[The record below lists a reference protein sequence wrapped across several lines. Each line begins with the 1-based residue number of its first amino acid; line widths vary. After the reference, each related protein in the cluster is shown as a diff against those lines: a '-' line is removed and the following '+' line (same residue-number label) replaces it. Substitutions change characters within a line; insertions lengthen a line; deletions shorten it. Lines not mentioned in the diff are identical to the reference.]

1 MRAYLLFALD
11 NGEVRAHS
19 IQNDIDDMS
28 KHQSYQSINMHDNL
42 NGIIPAM
49 CLSRDQKFIFSVGH
63 DGNIFMY
70 DNQTNAKIVTDDYS
84 FDVQLPESISDI
96 YDPSELSLE
105 EQIQRDNLLKHQAAI
120 NDKIQ
125 LKSENVGDLTME
137 YLAIKKRNKQLL
149 ESIQYKR
156 HEFIFDDRIRE
167 AFETF
172 IRNEE
177 QKAYRQVEFDVEKS
191 EIQLKKLKEYFI
203 DVLEEP
209 IMPVSAIR

>member
-1 MRAYLLFALD
+1 MFALD
-11 NGEVRAHS
+11 NGEVHAHA

-42 NGIIPAM
+42 NGMIPAM

-70 DNQTNAKIVTDDYS
+70 SYENQTNATTVTRD
-84 FDVQLPESISDI
+84 FLLDVQLPESIPDI

-125 LKSENVGDLTME
+125 CKSENVGDLSMD
-137 YLAIKKRNKQLL
+137 YLAIKKRNKQLPEL
-149 ESIQYKR
+149 VQYKR
-156 HEFIFDDRIRE
+156 HEFNFDDRIRE
-167 AFETF
+167 ALETY

-177 QKAYRQVEFDVEKS
+177 QKLYREVEFDVEKS

-203 DVLEEP
+203 DVLEES
-209 IMPVSAIR
+209 IIPVSAIR